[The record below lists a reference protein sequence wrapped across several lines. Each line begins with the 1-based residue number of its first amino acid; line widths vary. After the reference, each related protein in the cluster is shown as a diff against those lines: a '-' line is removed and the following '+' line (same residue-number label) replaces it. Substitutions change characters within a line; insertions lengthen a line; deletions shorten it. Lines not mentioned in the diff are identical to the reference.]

1 MKIKLL
7 LSFLLLCLLA
17 GFALSQSVIIT
28 PKKTVYRRPKPISS
42 YKRTFT
48 IRYPRVAGLTP
59 ALNKRIQT
67 AISYEKVSDLN
78 LKEELGETQWL
89 EEADYK
95 VNYNKKGLLDI
106 TLSMDGSGAYPSG
119 FSRTVVVDLKTGNR
133 LVPQDVF
140 TNLTGL
146 AAMCKKA
153 QKAEIKKSIVDIK
166 KENPDE
172 ENPESLFQDADFK
185 VDNLKDLSVS
195 DTGIAFI
202 YDYGFPHVVEALQ
215 PEGRFFF
222 TWRQMKP
229 YIKQDGL
236 LHQFIR

>member
-1 MKIKLL
+1 MKIKLP

-17 GFALSQSVIIT
+17 GLALSQSVIIT

-42 YKRTFT
+42 YKRTFSM
-48 IRYPRVAGLTP
+48 RYPRVTGLTP
-59 ALNKRIQT
+59 ALNKKIQT
-67 AISYEKVSDLN
+67 SISYEKVSSFN

-95 VNYNKKGLLDI
+95 VNYNKNGLLDI
-106 TLSMDGSGAYPSG
+106 TLTMDGSGAYPSG

-133 LVPQDVF
+133 VLPQDVF
-140 TNLTGL
+140 MNLTGL
-146 AAMCKKA
+146 AAMCKKV
-153 QKAEIKKSIVDIK
+153 QKAEIKKSIADIR

-185 VDNLKDLSVS
+185 VENLREFSVG
-195 DTGIAFI
+195 DAGVTFI
-202 YDYGFPHVVEALQ
+202 YDYGFPHVIEALQ
-215 PEGRFFF
+215 PEGHFFF

-229 YIKQDGL
+229 YVKQGGL
-236 LHQFIR
+236 LNQFVS